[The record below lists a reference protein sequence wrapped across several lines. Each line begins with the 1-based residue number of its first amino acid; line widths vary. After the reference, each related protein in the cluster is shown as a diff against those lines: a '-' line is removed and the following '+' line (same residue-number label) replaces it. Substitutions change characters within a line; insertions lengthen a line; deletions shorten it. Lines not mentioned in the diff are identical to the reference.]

1 MSGTK
6 QSNNNIQFKNPSR
19 IIGIQFG
26 MLSPEEIRKG
36 VVEVVSKDTYINN
49 KEVPGGLFDPRMG
62 VLGHGS
68 VCPTDGLTYINTP
81 GYFGYIELARPV
93 FFIQHIKDI
102 MSILKCVCFKCS
114 KLLISKEDHK
124 HIINM
129 KASDRWSYVYKK
141 CSGINRCG
149 EATELGCGCK
159 QPDKI
164 KLEEMAT
171 IIATWENLGKTD
183 AFTGAELMTIIESP
197 EKAQFTMR
205 FTPEIVLKI
214 FKRISDEDVNFMGF
228 SPIWSRPDWMVC
240 QALPV
245 APPSVRP
252 SVKQDANQRSED
264 DLTHIYGHIIKTNKD
279 LEERINNNAAPHVVD
294 GLTKVLQ
301 YFVAMIANNKV
312 KGAVPMAQRSGRP
325 LQCITDRINSK
336 NGRIRGNLMGK
347 RVDFSARSVIT
358 GDPNLSAKQ
367 LGVPKKVA
375 MNLTKPV
382 VVNDRNRNFL
392 TKLVQNGPDVYPGAK
407 NLEKKNGDT
416 ISLRYRDRMSIR
428 LENGDVVHR
437 HMMDGD
443 PVLFNRQPSLHR
455 MSMMCHIAKIM
466 DKGDTFRMN
475 VCDTKPYNADFDG
488 DEMNMHMPQNVLSET
503 ELRHLA
509 AIPYQIISPSSNSPI
524 IGIYQDSML
533 GTYRFTRP
541 DIEFSPREAMNILMG
556 FSRVDVASLAGKKK
570 ITSFDILSQITPPL
584 TLKTKTKQY
593 DDKADDYATSNN
605 VLEILNGKYVR
616 GQMIASTVKGVL
628 NRVCNDFG
636 HLACSDYIDDLQ
648 QVITEYMKTSAY
660 SVGVSDLI
668 SDKRTTDEILQ
679 VIAAKKSEVQQLT
692 DKIHLGIFENKTGNA
707 NSVEYENQVK
717 GILNKATDQ
726 TGTIAKKSLDAN
738 NRFLIMV
745 ASGSKGNMVNI
756 SQMISC
762 LGQQSV
768 DGKRVPYGFDN
779 RTLPHFSKYDDSP
792 GARGFVENSYIS
804 GLTAPELFF
813 HAMGGRM
820 GLIDTAVKTSQT
832 GYIQRRLVKGLED
845 LKVEYDMTVRNNM
858 GKIIQFSYGEDG
870 AETTRIENQSI
881 PIVGMSV
888 EQIYMHYD
896 IVGMNEGDHELIKIY
911 TKGAATRIRKQ
922 REETQALCKKYIDY
936 MINVRDELVENV
948 FKFKNEDSVKTPV
961 AFHHLIMNAHGQFG
975 LTGNS
980 TVDITPLEAF
990 QMIEAKFET
999 LKLSGFS
1006 KPTKMFEILYFY
1018 YLSPK
1023 DLLVN
1028 KRFNKKMLEI
1038 LLESIHLNFKKSIV
1052 SPGEM
1057 VGVIAGQ
1064 SIGEPTT
1071 QMSLTRNE
1079 CIKIVKMVGGKP
1091 NMMSVKIG
1099 DFCDQIIE
1107 ENPSMT
1113 FGTGHENSVETI
1125 LGEDH
1130 EYYIM
1135 GVNANETTQW
1145 SKISHVS
1152 RHPVNGELMR
1162 IKTKSGRTVETT
1174 TSHSHLVRRDNKVQ
1188 AIVGKDMKVGMR
1200 VPVSKNIENTFV
1212 NDKIQIS
1219 GKDYELNRL
1228 FGWFIGAYLAEGSIN
1243 YNTICITNISDVFKQ
1258 NTIAFAELFGKTCKV
1273 YEKESEYGHTTDIK
1287 FTCAELADFLKITCG
1302 NGSYVKCVPDFAFV
1316 APMEFKSSMIQ
1327 SYMDGD
1333 GNIQCDSG
1341 HHMIRVCSRSHQLI
1355 KDFALI
1361 INYFGIFGSIN
1372 TTFTRSADLHH
1383 LSISAKYA
1391 GLYKLHIGSSLDY
1404 KMDALNRLVEYE
1416 NRDNAH
1422 NLSDEMDKING
1433 LGDIIAHCGK
1443 TLKLEN
1449 HSAFYGRWANKESI
1463 GRRTLQ
1469 KYIGVF
1475 ENNVNVNLIGDQ
1487 LTILK
1492 QAASSDVVWDEIVE
1506 ITILKGTDEFVYDFT
1521 VPTNQTFLT
1530 DYGVYVHNTLNSVTF
1545 ETEIIVKN
1553 SQGIIKKVQIG
1564 DFTNEYI
1571 NKATKTEY
1579 YADKDT
1585 TYAELEDYFEVPSC
1599 NEEGKCS
1606 WDRIEA
1612 VTRHPVLNK
1621 DGTNV
1626 MLKITTKEQREV
1638 IVTKA
1643 KSLLKL
1649 VDGKIVGVD
1658 GDCLKVGD
1666 YIPVSNKM
1674 LEFTETTVLPLKTIL
1689 PPTDYIYSSE
1699 VEKAKSVMNEYHW
1712 WLKHN
1717 GKLFVI
1723 PYNRSDSFV
1732 SKMNLNKI
1740 KKGCKTKTEIK
1751 LGCVYTKQTSMN
1763 SYNIPEEIELTYNF
1777 GYFVGAY
1784 AAEGCMTHSQ
1794 VSISNNDAAYFAP
1807 IEELCK
1813 EWNITTKIYRNEN
1826 KNQSGWVSQDI
1837 RIYNTLMCHILE
1849 ILCGKLSHN
1858 KFVSDII
1865 AYSNKECIRGF
1876 LDAYIGGDGTVSKKN
1891 HSILMNSVSKQLLV
1905 DVQQMMNLL
1914 GIYSF
1919 ILKFKK
1925 PETNNRGS
1933 NNIKQCYQLNVV
1945 NKQAAKLAALLAMKT
1960 TEKQKTCDD
1969 YVLNYKHKYEYGRA
1983 AKYVPNCLDGVI
1995 VSEDRNGRFEDVLF
2009 DKIISIEEVANTT
2022 PYAYDLTV
2030 ANTRNFNLHNGICAR
2045 DTFHLAGVASKS
2057 NVTRGVPRIE
2067 EILRLTR
2074 NPDKPSVTIY
2084 MKPQDQHDKDKATNY
2099 CNMIQYTKLID
2110 VVKSVEIC
2118 FDPNDRATK
2127 IHSDAALI
2135 DQFYLFDELAK
2146 ECNETDEA
2154 GIQLQRSKWVV
2165 RMEIDAESLLE
2176 KNITMDDIHFAIS
2189 TVHGN
2194 EVSCIYSDMNSSNLV
2209 FRIRINASVLNR
2221 NKKKVSTNAYSEAL
2235 DQSDEI
2241 YLLKNF
2247 QDTVINNIVLRGV
2260 NKIVNVIPRIVKDM
2274 VVKEDGKYSRKEAWV
2289 LDTTGSNLIDVFGVD
2304 FIDFSRTYSN
2314 DIREMYDV
2322 LGIEAARQN
2331 ILNEIVDVMEASD
2344 AYVNYHHLSILC
2356 DRMTVSKDLVP
2367 IYRSGIL
2374 NDDIGPISKSTYE
2387 MHTEMFLEASRHGE
2401 FDQMRGVSAN
2411 VMCGQQG
2418 YYGTNAFSLLLD
2430 MEAVMNMET
2439 RDMDRKDTNDRIEEL
2454 FGNVGKADE
2463 CSLGRIRIDN
2473 NVQNLQVNASGACGD
2488 DGYEL
2493 F

>member
-1 MSGTK
+1 MSVNK
-6 QSNNNIQFKNPSR
+6 QSSNNNQFKNPSR

-129 KASDRWSYVYKK
+129 KASDRWDYVYKK
-141 CSGINRCG
+141 CSGISRCG

-171 IIATWENLGKTD
+171 IIATWETLGKTD
-183 AFTGAELMTIIESP
+183 AFTGPELIAVIEAGKS
-197 EKAQFTMR
+197 QFVMR
-205 FTPEIVLKI
+205 FTAEIVLKI

-240 QALPV
+240 QVLPV

-279 LEERINNNAAPHVVD
+279 LEERIHNNAAPHVVD

-325 LQCITDRINSK
+325 LQCITDRLNSK

-428 LENGDVVHR
+428 LENGDIVHR

-466 DKGDTFRMN
+466 EKGDTFRMN

-509 AIPYQIISPSSNSPI
+509 AIPYQIISPSSNAPI

-616 GQMIASTVKGVL
+616 GQMIASTAKSVL
-628 NRVCNDFG
+628 NRICNDFG
-636 HLACSDYIDDLQ
+636 HMACSDYIDDLQ

-668 SDKRTTDEILQ
+668 SDKKTTDEILQ
-679 VIAAKKSEVQQLT
+679 VIAAKKTEVQQLT
-692 DKIHLGIFENKTGNA
+692 DKIHLGIFENKTGNV

-858 GKIIQFSYGEDG
+858 GKIVQFSYGEDG

-881 PIVGMSV
+881 PIVNMSV

-896 IVGMNEGDHELIKIY
+896 IVGMNSGDSELIKIY
-911 TKGAATRIRKQ
+911 TKGAAARVKKQ
-922 REETQALCKKYIDY
+922 REDAQIVCKKYIDY
-936 MINVRDELVENV
+936 MIDVRDELVDNV

-961 AFHHLIMNAHGQFG
+961 AFHNLIMNAHGQFG

-990 QMIEAKFET
+990 HMIEAKFDT
-999 LKLSGFS
+999 LKMSCFC

-1038 LLESIHLNFKKSIV
+1038 LLESIHLNFKKSVV

-1071 QMSLTRNE
+1071 QM
-1079 CIKIVKMVGGKP
+1079 
-1091 NMMSVKIG
+1091 
-1099 DFCDQIIE
+1099 
-1107 ENPSMT
+1107 
-1113 FGTGHENSVETI
+1113 
-1125 LGEDH
+1125 
-1130 EYYIM
+1130 
-1135 GVNANETTQW
+1135 
-1145 SKISHVS
+1145 
-1152 RHPVNGELMR
+1152 
-1162 IKTKSGRTVETT
+1162 
-1174 TSHSHLVRRDNKVQ
+1174 
-1188 AIVGKDMKVGMR
+1188 
-1200 VPVSKNIENTFV
+1200 
-1212 NDKIQIS
+1212 
-1219 GKDYELNRL
+1219 
-1228 FGWFIGAYLAEGSIN
+1228 
-1243 YNTICITNISDVFKQ
+1243 
-1258 NTIAFAELFGKTCKV
+1258 
-1273 YEKESEYGHTTDIK
+1273 
-1287 FTCAELADFLKITCG
+1287 
-1302 NGSYVKCVPDFAFV
+1302 
-1316 APMEFKSSMIQ
+1316 
-1327 SYMDGD
+1327 
-1333 GNIQCDSG
+1333 
-1341 HHMIRVCSRSHQLI
+1341 
-1355 KDFALI
+1355 
-1361 INYFGIFGSIN
+1361 
-1372 TTFTRSADLHH
+1372 
-1383 LSISAKYA
+1383 
-1391 GLYKLHIGSSLDY
+1391 
-1404 KMDALNRLVEYE
+1404 
-1416 NRDNAH
+1416 
-1422 NLSDEMDKING
+1422 
-1433 LGDIIAHCGK
+1433 
-1443 TLKLEN
+1443 
-1449 HSAFYGRWANKESI
+1449 
-1463 GRRTLQ
+1463 
-1469 KYIGVF
+1469 
-1475 ENNVNVNLIGDQ
+1475 
-1487 LTILK
+1487 
-1492 QAASSDVVWDEIVE
+1492 
-1506 ITILKGTDEFVYDFT
+1506 
-1521 VPTNQTFLT
+1521 
-1530 DYGVYVHNTLNSVTF
+1530 TLN
-1545 ETEIIVKN
+1545 
-1553 SQGIIKKVQIG
+1553 
-1564 DFTNEYI
+1564 
-1571 NKATKTEY
+1571 
-1579 YADKDT
+1579 
-1585 TYAELEDYFEVPSC
+1585 
-1599 NEEGKCS
+1599 
-1606 WDRIEA
+1606 
-1612 VTRHPVLNK
+1612 
-1621 DGTNV
+1621 
-1626 MLKITTKEQREV
+1626 
-1638 IVTKA
+1638 
-1643 KSLLKL
+1643 
-1649 VDGKIVGVD
+1649 
-1658 GDCLKVGD
+1658 
-1666 YIPVSNKM
+1666 
-1674 LEFTETTVLPLKTIL
+1674 
-1689 PPTDYIYSSE
+1689 
-1699 VEKAKSVMNEYHW
+1699 
-1712 WLKHN
+1712 
-1717 GKLFVI
+1717 
-1723 PYNRSDSFV
+1723 
-1732 SKMNLNKI
+1732 
-1740 KKGCKTKTEIK
+1740 
-1751 LGCVYTKQTSMN
+1751 
-1763 SYNIPEEIELTYNF
+1763 
-1777 GYFVGAY
+1777 
-1784 AAEGCMTHSQ
+1784 
-1794 VSISNNDAAYFAP
+1794 
-1807 IEELCK
+1807 
-1813 EWNITTKIYRNEN
+1813 
-1826 KNQSGWVSQDI
+1826 
-1837 RIYNTLMCHILE
+1837 
-1849 ILCGKLSHN
+1849 
-1858 KFVSDII
+1858 
-1865 AYSNKECIRGF
+1865 
-1876 LDAYIGGDGTVSKKN
+1876 
-1891 HSILMNSVSKQLLV
+1891 
-1905 DVQQMMNLL
+1905 
-1914 GIYSF
+1914 
-1919 ILKFKK
+1919 
-1925 PETNNRGS
+1925 
-1933 NNIKQCYQLNVV
+1933 
-1945 NKQAAKLAALLAMKT
+1945 
-1960 TEKQKTCDD
+1960 
-1969 YVLNYKHKYEYGRA
+1969 
-1983 AKYVPNCLDGVI
+1983 
-1995 VSEDRNGRFEDVLF
+1995 
-2009 DKIISIEEVANTT
+2009 
-2022 PYAYDLTV
+2022 
-2030 ANTRNFNLHNGICAR
+2030 
-2045 DTFHLAGVASKS
+2045 TFHLAGVASKS

-2074 NPDKPSVTIY
+2074 NPDKPSVTVY
-2084 MKPQDQHDKDKATNY
+2084 LRPQDQHDKDKATNY

-2135 DQFYLFDELAK
+2135 DQFYLFDKIAQ
-2146 ECNETDEA
+2146 ECNDPDET
-2154 GIQLQRSKWVV
+2154 GSQQPRSKWIV

-2209 FRIRINASVLNR
+2209 FRIRINSSILNR
-2221 NKKKVSTNAYSEAL
+2221 NKKKVSTNAYLEAL

-2247 QDTVINNIVLRGV
+2247 QDTVLNNIVLRGIH
-2260 NKIVNVIPRIVKDM
+2260 KIVNVNPRIVKDM

-2289 LDTTGSNLIDVFGVD
+2289 LDTTGSNLIDVFSLD
-2304 FIDFSRTYSN
+2304 FIDFTRTYSN
-2314 DIREMYDV
+2314 NIREMYDV

-2411 VMCGQQG
+2411 VMCGQPG
-2418 YYGTNAFSLLLD
+2418 YYGTNSFSLLLD
-2430 MEAVMNMET
+2430 MEAVMNMED
-2439 RDMDRKDTNDRIEEL
+2439 RDMDRKDANDRIEEL
-2454 FGNVGKADE
+2454 FGTVGKADE

-2473 NVQNLQVNASGACGD
+2473 NVHNLQVNASGACGD